1 MPTVLIVDDEPDHS
15 DFLAA
20 FLRRNGYSTRCVPN
34 GRDALQQLLL
44 NGIDAVVLDVR
55 MPGMSGVDL
64 LEVVRSYLRWSS
76 LPVVLVTAHGTQ
88 QELQRAKDLGV
99 ACVFQKAQ
107 FKLIDLLECLKRVAP
122 PAMGAGGA

>member
-15 DFLAA
+15 DFLSA

-34 GRDALQQLLL
+34 GREALQQLLL

-64 LEVVRSYLRWSS
+64 LEVVRSYLRWYA
-76 LPVVLVTAHGTQ
+76 LPVVLVTAHGTA
-88 QELQRAKDLGV
+88 QELERAKALGV

-107 FKLIDLLECLKRVAP
+107 FKLVDLLECLKKVVP
-122 PAMGAGGA
+122 PALGAGGA

>member
-15 DFLAA
+15 DFLSA
-20 FLRRNGYSTRCVPN
+20 FLRRHGYNTRCVPN
-34 GRDALQQLLL
+34 GREALQQLLL

-64 LEVVRSYLRWSS
+64 LEIVRSYLRWVS

-88 QELQRAKDLGV
+88 QELERAKGLGV

-107 FKLIDLLECLKRVAP
+107 FKLVDLLECLRKVAP
-122 PAMGAGGA
+122 PLQGAGGA